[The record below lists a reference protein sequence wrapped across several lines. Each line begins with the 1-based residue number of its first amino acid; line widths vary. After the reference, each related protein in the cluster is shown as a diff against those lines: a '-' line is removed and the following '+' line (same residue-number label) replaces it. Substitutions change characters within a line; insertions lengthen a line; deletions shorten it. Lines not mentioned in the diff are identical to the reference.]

1 MNTKKRVKIPA
12 NAAEL
17 VALAR
22 RVKDKHTAEG
32 DASALRILNWQEVG
46 PVIDESVLLQE
57 KASRLKREL
66 LETYQKR
73 DFRLEDV
80 VKIMRASRDI
90 LTGKY
95 GDEIKALGQWGYDVL
110 DTRTTKPETEPI
122 VLKQSA

>member
-32 DASALRILNWQEVG
+32 DASALRILNWQQVG
-46 PVIDESVLLQE
+46 PVIDESILLQE
-57 KASRLKREL
+57 KASQLKREL

-73 DFRLEDV
+73 DFRLEEV

-110 DTRTTKPETEPI
+110 DTRTVKPETEQI